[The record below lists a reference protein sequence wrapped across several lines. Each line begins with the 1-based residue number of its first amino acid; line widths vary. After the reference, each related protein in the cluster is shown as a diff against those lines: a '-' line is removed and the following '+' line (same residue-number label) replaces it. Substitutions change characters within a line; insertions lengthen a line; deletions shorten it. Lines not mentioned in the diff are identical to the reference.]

1 MEGRQRYDEE
11 CMFVS
16 DMMMMATFF
25 LVWPFSLSFCKGQSK
40 TDKADFADPIL
51 PLKINVMIQFCMCSF
66 HGHIGCLSMNRF
78 LGGILII
85 SLVFV
90 SQDGP
95 RSDLSHG

>member
-1 MEGRQRYDEE
+1 MEGREGSGEE

-16 DMMMMATFF
+16 DIMMMATFF
-25 LVWPFSLSFCKGQSK
+25 LGVAFFVVILQRTIKNY
-40 TDKADFADPIL
+40 KADFTDPIL
-51 PLKINVMIQFCMCSF
+51 PLKINIKIQFCMCSF

-78 LGGILII
+78 FGRILII